1 MIQSDKTKTG
11 FAQPLPHQRYSWD
24 DRSAPN
30 LERYE
35 LDWQTTPGR
44 DYHGIVVRVFG
55 IYYACIEIRDQ
66 IRTTERWARELF
78 QTAAAARAWVQD
90 QLLGQVH
97 MIIADSIRI
106 PSTSGD

>member
-11 FAQPLPHQRYSWD
+11 FAQPLPHQRYPWD

-35 LDWQTTPGR
+35 LDWQITPGR
-44 DYHGIVVRVFG
+44 DYHGIVMQVLG

-66 IRTTERWARELF
+66 MRTTERWARELF

-90 QLLGQVH
+90 QLLGQVPS
-97 MIIADSIRI
+97 IADPIRI